1 MEDEFLQL
9 TQRKL
14 RELEDQ
20 RARLLTEVSS
30 LSAQIAGLQTFA
42 QTVTGEMKPPEFN
55 VRHMVFGG
63 ADLSLPPKQARRR
76 TGPRGRKLLTV
87 LSILEDAAPQGLGF
101 DEIISRAAARG
112 VELLR
117 PSLRSQLS
125 RANSTNLVKNVK
137 GVYYHP
143 SAAPKDDAPS
153 EQPDEAS

>member
-9 TQRKL
+9 TQHKL

-20 RARLLTEVSS
+20 RTKLLTEVSS
-30 LSAQIAGLQTFA
+30 LSAQIAGLKTFA
-42 QTVTGEMKPPEFN
+42 QTVTGEVKPPEFN
-55 VRHMVFGG
+55 VRHIVFRG
-63 ADLSLPPKQARRR
+63 ADLSFSPKQTRRP
-76 TGPRGRKLLTV
+76 TGPRGRKLLTI
-87 LSILEDAAPQGLGF
+87 LSILKDAAPQGLGF
-101 DEIISRAAARG
+101 DEIIDRAEARG

-125 RANSTNLVKNVK
+125 RSNSTGLVKNVK

-143 SAAPKDDAPS
+143 SAAPKEDAPP